1 MTRILLI
8 GQSVEDRICYRD
20 NYQIKPG
27 GIYYSAAALQYIK
40 DPDDEIY
47 LCTSCRKNDELF
59 RELYEKINPGY
70 FNYTDVIPKV
80 RLNIYDDRE
89 RDEIYENITGE
100 LSLST
105 ADLNRFDGIL
115 INMVTG
121 FDISLKQMEE
131 IRNNYNGMIYFDVH
145 TFSRGL
151 NNKMER
157 EFRVIPGFEKW
168 LKNIDIL
175 QTNSRELFTLKN
187 SDDRDAIIKC
197 VLHSNVKYLLET
209 KGSKGAVCFSRKNS
223 DIVMDEMPAI
233 SINVKNQ
240 VGLGDVFGAV
250 YFYSYIKNKIPST
263 ALKTAVV
270 AAGYAA
276 TYNDINDFQNLKND
290 VFARY
295 N

>member
-250 YFYSYIKNKIPST
+250 YFYSYIKNKIPGT
-263 ALKTAVV
+263 ALKNAVV

-276 TYNDINDFQNLKND
+276 TYNDINDFKNLKND

>member
-8 GQSVEDRICYRD
+8 GQSVEDHICYRN

-27 GIYYSAAALQYIK
+27 GIYYSAAALQHIK
-40 DPDDEIY
+40 DQDDEIY
-47 LCTSCRKNDELF
+47 LCTSCIRNDVLF

-151 NNKMER
+151 NQNMVR
-157 EFRVIPGFEKW
+157 EFRLIPGFEKW
-168 LKNIDIL
+168 LANIDIL
-175 QTNSRELFTLKN
+175 QVNSREMLTLKN
-187 SDDRDAIIKC
+187 SDDRDAIIKY
-197 VLHSNVKYLLET
+197 VLSSSVKYLLET
-209 KGSKGAVCFSRKNS
+209 KGSKGAACYSVKDSE
-223 DIVMDEMPAI
+223 IVTDELPAPRV
-233 SINVKNQ
+233 NVKNQ

-250 YFYSYIKNKIPST
+250 YFYSYIKNKIPGT
-263 ALKTAVV
+263 ALKNAV
-270 AAGYAA
+270 AAAGCAA
-276 TYNDINDFQNLKND
+276 TYNDINDFKNLKND
-290 VFARY
+290 VFA
-295 N
+295 